1 MGFNITGKFIVF
13 SIVAVI
19 ALFNIGTISSF
30 ISNPILL
37 IIGVLVLVLF
47 LK

>member
-1 MGFNITGKFIVF
+1 MGFNITGKFVVF
-13 SIVAVI
+13 SLVAVL

-30 ISNPILL
+30 VSNPILL
-37 IIGVLVLVLF
+37 IIGILVLVLF